1 MKKKSQT
8 RNMENRLEKR
18 QESGEQQTDNVYHA
32 RDKINGRKKSK
43 TVGEWI
49 KDYVA
54 NDKTKREKGR

>member
-1 MKKKSQT
+1 
-8 RNMENRLEKR
+8 MENRLEKR

-32 RDKINGRKKSK
+32 RDKINGRKESK